1 MPAISRVCVYCAS
14 SAQIDPA
21 YFTATEVL
29 AHQFADHDITVVFGG
44 GATGLMGRLA
54 DTMLARNGHIVGIM
68 PHFMREVEWAHK
80 QVQEFHFTEDM
91 HERKKRFLIDI
102 DAVVA
107 LPGGCGT
114 MEELFEV
121 ITLKR
126 LGLFTKPIIILNTNG
141 YYDLVKQFLQQMV
154 DEHFMGQTH
163 ADMYTFVDEPHEVIQ
178 AIQNAPD
185 WGSDAIR
192 FAALR

>member
-1 MPAISRVCVYCAS
+1 VYCAS
-14 SAQIDPA
+14 SAQIDPV
-21 YFTATEVL
+21 YFQAAEAL
-29 AHQFADHDITVVFGG
+29 AHELVNHHITVVFGG

-54 DTMLARNGHIVGIM
+54 DTVIARKGHIVGIM

-80 QVQEFHFTEDM
+80 QVEEFHFTEDM
-91 HERKKRFLIDI
+91 HERKKRFLIDV
-102 DAVVA
+102 DAIVA

-141 YYDLVKQFLQQMV
+141 YYNLLDQFLQQMV
-154 DEHFMGQTH
+154 QERFMGPSH
-163 ADMYTFVDEPHEVIQ
+163 AKIYQFVDEPSQVIP
-178 AIQNAPD
+178 AIQQAPD

-192 FAALR
+192 FAAVR

>member
-1 MPAISRVCVYCAS
+1 MDSISRICVYCAS
-14 SAQIDPA
+14 SAQIDEA
-21 YFTATEVL
+21 YFAATETF
-29 AHQFADHDITVVFGG
+29 AHALVDTGITVVFGG
-44 GATGLMGRLA
+44 GATGLMGKLA
-54 DTMLARNGHIVGIM
+54 DTVLYRKGRIIGIM

-80 QVQEFHFTEDM
+80 QVEEFQFTEDM
-91 HERKKRFLIDI
+91 HERKKRFLIDV

-141 YYDLVKQFLQQMV
+141 YYDLVKAFLEKMV
-154 DEHFMGQTH
+154 QEHFMGEAH
-163 ADMYTFVDEPHEVIQ
+163 AAMYTFVDEPEEILP